1 MEAESFYPELNTYT
15 VRATHC
21 YCQRSHTI
29 THTNNDSVLFKLL
42 SNIKFLVFIYLLAVI
57 EPRIVQG
64 TYLILILD
72 PSGENSS

>member
-1 MEAESFYPELNTYT
+1 MEAESFYPELITYT
-15 VRATHC
+15 VRVTHC

-29 THTNNDSVLFKLL
+29 THTNNDSVSFKLP
-42 SNIKFLVFIYLLAVI
+42 SKIKFLGFIYLLAVT
-57 EPRIVQG
+57 EPRIVRG